1 MCEMKTIPGVLRNML
16 NVILDAGLLLFW
28 TLVYCCFGRLF
39 DVVLDGVLCHMATA
53 CGRRLWRHFQLAI
66 G

>member
-16 NVILDAGLLLFW
+16 NVNLDAGLLLFW